1 MHIRVYLQ
9 NTEKI
14 EKINYLQFDYYINS
28 VAIIM
33 ASQKKV
39 YDQVTGCTVNVWMNN
54 NKIRRFE
61 ITKLFTTWIYDQ
73 TSEVVQSFEKG
84 FTKGFADGEF
94 TDLIKKALESP
105 DRHIYRETYTR
116 EKYEDD
122 LSDACKIM

>member
-1 MHIRVYLQ
+1 M
-9 NTEKI
+9 T
-14 EKINYLQFDYYINS
+14 
-28 VAIIM
+28 
-33 ASQKKV
+33 SQKKV
-39 YDQVTGCTVNVWMNN
+39 YDQVTGCTVSVWMNN

-94 TDLIKKALESP
+94 TDLIKKAIESP
-105 DRHIYRETYTR
+105 DRHVYRETYTR
-116 EKYEDD
+116 EKYGDD